1 MSFELLG
8 TILPSGEEGPHGSE
22 VNMKESRDERST
34 EWDQVMSSYKH
45 LDPAVPEDLTDGF

>member
-1 MSFELLG
+1 MFVPMNQPLAMG
-8 TILPSGEEGPHGSE
+8 FHGCE

>member
-8 TILPSGEEGPHGSE
+8 TILPSGDEGPHGSE
-22 VNMKESRDERST
+22 VNMKESRDERSA
-34 EWDQVMSSYKH
+34 EWDQVMSSYEL